1 MLTLD
6 LKIERKGDFEAVFF
20 SSWAGGGGSGFAAA
34 SRVLAFEGSTFFYQK
49 GREENTY
56 HELWYRLKPSF

>member
-6 LKIERKGDFEAVFF
+6 LKIERKLAFVAVFF
-20 SSWAGGGGSGFAAA
+20 SSGAGGGGSGFAAA

-49 GREENTY
+49 NREENT
-56 HELWYRLKPSF
+56 S